1 MRLFAVE
8 GNKKLRETVLTD
20 SKIKTPEQAIT
31 QSDTDRQA
39 DRETDR
45 VEERW
50 RE

>member
-31 QSDTDRQA
+31 QSDIDRQSRGKMERVR
-39 DRETDR
+39 DR
-45 VEERW
+45 
-50 RE
+50 